1 MEDAQMA
8 AHSPNSL
15 AAEIECMKEMLQQQ
29 LVTNKVAYPYNSA
42 LAVVV
47 RIPRVDDKY
56 MGREESVLILWA
68 YIPLPQ
74 MNDTPTY
81 PSLRTQSI
89 PVPYEVISCGQA
101 VISCTERFPVRGFK
115 DLLLE
120 LFVRGYG
127 DAALRSDY
135 DPKSLPYKA
144 TLIDIRQIA
153 QSDTTPPRQ
162 LATNSTMWSGH
173 WGTAPTQTPVDIPIF
188 CLVHFPPFRRH
199 LFPALK
205 SRWDKATVC
214 ALGPYHSNA
223 IQHYEVSH
231 SIENF
236 NKCTVQLQFPPG
248 DIDFREVLDE
258 LIDCGCYKEDF
269 VVDQSEDPPSFLL
282 PCGARI
288 IGLRIGP
295 SFEHHDAFE
304 DYQTQLRIL
313 NDYKYDRLLMA
324 LGYKE
329 GLAEDASTTPANPTD
344 STAQPEPTEIKEMI
358 ERVDSLIA
366 NLLRSFPPAQA
377 KAMLRRHSAAIK
389 QTVII
394 HTPPGV
400 RDSQQDLD
408 MHIAGLTDGASLS
421 QNPVYESSYSP
432 RDQLAHNNHDFT
444 VLPALDNR
452 MLAQYDI
459 DPSTTLMHS
468 AAASP
473 MSLFGS
479 PASFMTASSPAS
491 FMTARSTYASPAIAM
506 MLGPSPTMRIQTI
519 REDEAADASMSA
531 PLKQLLNEYHT
542 NLRQQNIIQP
552 FDKELNWSGKGQH
565 VMFLPK
571 GTVPLVPLASLGA
584 SMTAKVD
591 KVLCRRIALARKVMR
606 CSRQWTIADALREVY
621 HLQNLRHAHIVQLV
635 GSYLQGRNFAI
646 LMYPVADCHL
656 GTFMEDTSDLDHS
669 HDMYGPRMTFLAHSI
684 GCLTSAM
691 AYVHSQTTKHM
702 DIKPQNIL
710 VRQTHSV
717 LPLWRVYLAD
727 FGLSRIFTSDEQS
740 QTDGPTSRTPR
751 YCAPEVFHYQQ
762 RGRSADIF
770 SLGCVF
776 SEILTTYA
784 GLHPQE
790 FSDYRRG
797 VGNDESFHANLP
809 RVADWIDTH
818 LRPTAGSILAPTH
831 RLSGIVHEMIHSDP
845 TKRPTAQHIMAFL
858 STTMFYRSAGSY
870 KCCAEPPEPY
880 VAYEPTAP
888 PLGGWLDMYNYNV
901 HGNSPPPISAP
912 YLEYSYGPHEF
923 PGYVPI
929 FTAPVSEKQTEGEG
943 HSGILDAA
951 PMQTDNDTTLTDDF
965 RLFDPSH
972 SSFDHE
978 ELEFSTG

>member
-8 AHSPNSL
+8 AHSPSSL
-15 AAEIECMKEMLQQQ
+15 AAEIECMKEKLEQQ

-42 LAVVV
+42 LGVVV
-47 RIPRVDDKY
+47 RIPRVEDKY

-74 MNDTPTY
+74 MNDAPTY
-81 PSLRTQSI
+81 PSLWTQSI
-89 PVPYEVISCGQA
+89 PVPYEVISCGSA
-101 VISCTERFPVRGFK
+101 VIACTESFPVRGFK

-135 DPKSLPYKA
+135 DPKSLPSKA
-144 TLIDIRQIA
+144 KLIDIRQIA
-153 QSDTTPPRQ
+153 QSDTTPARQ
-162 LATNSTMWSGH
+162 LAPNSKMWSSH
-173 WGTAPTQTPVDIPIF
+173 RATTPTETPVNIPTF

-199 LFPALK
+199 LFPVLK

-223 IQHYEVSH
+223 IQHYEVPH
-231 SIENF
+231 TIENF

-248 DIDFREVLDE
+248 DIDFGAVLDE
-258 LIDCGCYKEDF
+258 LISCGCYKEDF
-269 VVDQSEDPPSFLL
+269 VLDQSQDSRSFQL

-295 SFEHHDAFE
+295 SFEHQADAFE
-304 DYQTQLRIL
+304 NYQTQLRIL
-313 NDYKYDRLLMA
+313 NDHKYDRLLMA

-329 GLAEDASTTPANPTD
+329 GLAEDANTTPANLTD
-344 STAQPEPTEIKEMI
+344 STARSEPAEIKEMI

-366 NLLRSFPPAQA
+366 NLMSSFPPAQA
-377 KAMLRRHSAAIK
+377 KAILHHRATRK
-389 QTVII
+389 QTGTVY
-394 HTPPGV
+394 TPPDEKYSQHD
-400 RDSQQDLD
+400 RD
-408 MHIAGLTDGASLS
+408 MKIAGLPDGAALA

-432 RDQLAHNNHDFT
+432 RDQPAHNNHDFT
-444 VLPALDNR
+444 VLPAPNNQI
-452 MLAQYDI
+452 LAQYNI

-468 AAASP
+468 VAMSP

-479 PASFMTASSPAS
+479 PGSFMTASSPAS

-531 PLKQLLNEYHT
+531 PLKQLLDEYHT

-571 GTVPLVPLASLGA
+571 DTVPLVPLASLGA

-656 GTFMEDTSDLDHS
+656 GTFMEDTSDLD
-669 HDMYGPRMTFLAHSI
+669 DGDETYEPRKVFLAKSI

-710 VRQTHSV
+710 VKRNDFA
-717 LPLWRVYLAD
+717 LFPWRVYLAD
-727 FGLSRIFTSDEQS
+727 FGLSRTFPSDEQS

-751 YCAPEVFHYQQ
+751 YCAPEVFHYEQ

-784 GLHPQE
+784 GLHPHE

-818 LRPTAGSILAPTH
+818 LTQNSDPALAGVV
-831 RLSGIVHEMIHSDP
+831 REMIHSDP
-845 TKRPTAQHIMAFL
+845 IKRLTAQQVMAFL
-858 STTMFYRSAGSY
+858 STTIFYRSVEIH

-888 PLGGWLDMYNYNV
+888 PLDYHV
-901 HGNSPPPISAP
+901 HHSPPPFVAP
-912 YLEYSYGPHEF
+912 FLEYSSNIYGPHEF
-923 PGYVPI
+923 PNYVPI
-929 FTAPVSEKQTEGEG
+929 STAPVSEKQTKVEE
-943 HSGILDAA
+943 HNGILDAE
-951 PMQTDNDTTLTDDF
+951 PMQTDNDTTFMDDF
-965 RLFDPSH
+965 RLFDPYH
-972 SSFDHE
+972 SSFDHGAFD
-978 ELEFSTG
+978 FSNGQHLYSST